1 MKTLSLNCM
10 LAASLV
16 LSSVQ
21 VHAQIAPARTL
32 EQLKLETQERANR
45 GAYPL
50 AELDPEG
57 AREALSHLNS
67 LDHDDWAKAWTP
79 VGDQH
84 MQAGKAL
91 EGKDKA
97 KAAREYEKALQYYL
111 FARFPVEDTPMS
123 EKAYALARQA
133 FKQYARLV
141 DPPFESLSFQF
152 QGQTITGYLRKPKG
166 VAKPP
171 IVITVGGL
179 DSRKESN
186 AIREGEYLKHG
197 VAFLSMDMPGT
208 GESKIKIE
216 PGAEKVFSVAIDELK
231 KRTDVDASRIVVFG
245 GSWGGHWSARVGFT
259 EKDRLKGVVVQAGPV
274 HEYFQPEWQKK
285 ALGNTEYLFGL
296 FQARAAIY
304 GVKTLDDFLAYGPKM
319 SIKDEHWLEQASA
332 PMLLINGA
340 KDSQVPIED
349 LYLLMRTG
357 SPKEV
362 WFNPEGGHMG
372 RSKTL
377 KDEEIMKTVVVP
389 WVVRKLKP

>member
-1 MKTLSLNCM
+1 MKKLSLTW
-10 LAASLV
+10 V
-16 LSSVQ
+16 LSVGLFMGCIQS
-21 VHAQIAPARTL
+21 HAQIAPARTL
-32 EQLKLETQERANR
+32 EQLKMETQDRANR

-57 AREALSHLNS
+57 AREALAHLNS
-67 LDHDDWAKAWTP
+67 LDHEDWARAWIP

-84 MQAGKAL
+84 IQAGKAL
-91 EGKDKA
+91 EGVDKE
-97 KAAREYEKALQYYL
+97 KAAHEYEKALQYYL
-111 FARFPVEDTPMS
+111 FARFPVEDTPLT
-123 EKAYALARQA
+123 EKAYSLARDA

-141 DPPFESLSFQF
+141 DPPFEVMSFQF
-152 QGQTITGYLRKPKG
+152 QGKTITGYLRKPKG

-186 AIREGEYLKHG
+186 ALREGVYLKHG
-197 VAFLSMDMPGT
+197 VAYLSMDMPGT
-208 GESKIKIE
+208 GENKIKIE
-216 PGAEKVFSVAIDELK
+216 PGAEKVFSVAIDELQ
-231 KRTDVDASRIVVFG
+231 KRTDVDANRIVVFG

-259 EKDRLKGVVVQAGPV
+259 EKNRLKGVVVQAGPV

-319 SIKDEHWLEQASA
+319 SIKDEHWLDKPSA
-332 PMLLINGA
+332 PMLLVNGA

-349 LYLLMRTG
+349 LFLLLKTG

-377 KDEEIMKTVVVP
+377 KDEAILQTIVVP
-389 WVVRKLKP
+389 WVVRKLNP